1 MSLPRVQV
9 VIHRG
14 IDLPAMDSGK
24 SSDPYIKFEYR
35 GTQYRTETVK
45 KSVNPV
51 WNQQFTFVYDK
62 AFGPHTLT
70 LELWDANVLLKDK
83 KMGFVTINLQT
94 LEENKVQNK
103 YYPLED
109 AALAK
114 IGGAL
119 QIELRLLPPHSE
131 MKYSSGS
138 GQQKVVVLTAEQAR
152 AAAQGRLLIPA
163 NQTHVGFVSGAS
175 PSYRCPLAEPAP
187 AYGVGMPHVMPPL
200 VPYAA
205 YPQYPIQASCPPPVH
220 PPQPIPFSGSCVPAP
235 PPQGGS
241 PSWLWQAPRQGSAPG
256 PYSHPSPQSPATSG
270 FPVPSQFVGNPAVVG
285 GPDATQV
292 GHKAGKNSDSSS
304 SDNGS
309 SSEGEAKKTQ
319 KGAKKDRSK
328 KKPAESILIME
339 IKDIVPSATYGEIA
353 KALVAHNNDKD
364 LALKQLVANLSTN
377 EQGNI

>member
-14 IDLPAMDSGK
+14 IDLPAMDAGK

-70 LELWDANVLLKDK
+70 FELWDANVLLKDK
-83 KMGFVTINLQT
+83 KMGSVTVNLQT
-94 LEENKVQNK
+94 LEESKVENK
-103 YYPLED
+103 YYPIED

-131 MKYSSGS
+131 MKSSSGS

-163 NQTHVGFVSGAS
+163 NQPHVGFVSVAS
-175 PSYRCPLAEPAP
+175 PSYSCPLSQPAP
-187 AYGVGMPHVMPPL
+187 AYGVDMPHAMPPL
-200 VPYAA
+200 APYAA
-205 YPQYPIQASCPPPVH
+205 YPQYPIHTSYPPPVH
-220 PPQPIPFSGSCVPAP
+220 PPQPIPFSGSCVPAAP
-235 PPQGGS
+235 PEGGT
-241 PSWLWQAPRQGSAPG
+241 PSWLWQAPRQGPAPG
-256 PYSHPSPQSPATSG
+256 PYTHPPPQSPATSVY
-270 FPVPSQFVGNPAVVG
+270 PTPSQFVGNTAVVG
-285 GPDATQV
+285 GSDVTQV
-292 GHKAGKNSDSSS
+292 GHKAGNNSHSSS
-304 SDNGS
+304 SDNCS
-309 SSEGEAKKTQ
+309 SSEDEAKKAE
-319 KGAKKDRSK
+319 KGTKKDRSK
-328 KKPAESILIME
+328 KKPAEAILIME

-364 LALKQLVANLSTN
+364 LALKELVANLSAK